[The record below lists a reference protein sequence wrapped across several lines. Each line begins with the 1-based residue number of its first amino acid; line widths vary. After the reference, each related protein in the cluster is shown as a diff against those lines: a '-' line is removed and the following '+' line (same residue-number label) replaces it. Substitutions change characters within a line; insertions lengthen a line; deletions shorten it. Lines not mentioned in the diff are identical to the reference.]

1 MTSLSR
7 RSKLA
12 STYGTSS
19 WASSTVSEIVC
30 PLGLELEDIGAGC
43 AHAKQPLSP
52 FCQSALV
59 YQSALV
65 ETGAGRRGWSHSSLH
80 WACARSFAEP
90 SIHHCLSLGVLLS
103 WPVLLDSIQTSPLRR
118 ASGVVG
124 WKRFVSRCLGKSVS
138 WCGACGDGR
147 WGSPKARAQG
157 CIASVREV
165 HSLIHLFHSF
175 TSLTHAHL
183 LGPHRMMV

>member
-90 SIHHCLSLGVLLS
+90 SIHCLSLGVLLS

-183 LGPHRMMV
+183 LGPHR